1 MPSLST
7 RKIYRK
13 VGKRSLCR
21 GKSVRNP
28 NRCKKIKQ
36 CKVASGTK
44 RTYCRKKR
52 ATRYSKRS
60 RKY

>member
-1 MPSLST
+1 MANIKQRS
-7 RKIYRK
+7 IYRK
-13 VGKRSLCR
+13 VGKRSMCR

-36 CKVASGTK
+36 CKVASGSK

-52 ATRYSKRS
+52 ATRYTKRA
-60 RKY
+60 RRY